1 MTLRCPGLLPIAI
14 ASDDPNLAARL
25 SSALSQRG
33 SYLTVLDGP
42 RMTRPDSR
50 SEVIRRNN
58 AIARLS
64 AEMVLLGGLPDEAQ
78 RAMAEQLPP
87 KRVHI
92 VNDEFVPHLVMDERI
107 RNAEP
112 LRWGKDRIGIGLLK
126 ALYER
131 RLIEFTEDASSV
143 ESIRSR
149 SGHLVICEVGEPLS
163 EVIAANYA
171 YSLDAGLHLI
181 DATAEVE
188 CRDLLE
194 AFYSIDAPGSNPHET
209 RQRLRERLRE
219 LCGSIVL
226 PKDGSLTFIT
236 RSLPLGAAF
245 PELPS
250 THLFQYPD
258 LGIAI
263 VNGFAAEQL
272 GTRGVNVAVVVDPEK
287 VRAPEIEAATKL
299 LPKRR
304 VFLRGYSGRAAT
316 VRAVSDMMDL
326 FPYDL
331 LIFAT
336 HCGDASGYRLTYNF
350 TDSEELDRT
359 LVVDIALG
367 IGHTDDD
374 DLIRVMEFIR
384 FHSLD
389 GVDWTDPVAK
399 AELYVG
405 TAIKDF
411 TDLRKDGRIKPVE
424 KQDIPRVIGSA
435 AMAMFDNNMIA
446 MPRSLAAE
454 GSPIIINNA
463 CVSWHELA
471 SRLTFTNARAYIG
484 TLFPVSDL
492 EAEAIVVRLLDQE
505 FGKYLPHGLW
515 RAQRATYGDTD
526 DRRPYVMTGVYTQ
539 RLRVTQENVPARI
552 FRHLHAGRRHWKAR
566 LDEANAAGDEKGK
579 RDFAEMT
586 KFYDQEIVHFR
597 TQWLTVR
604 REATPSPK
612 A

>member
-1 MTLRCPGLLPIAI
+1 MALKCPGLLPIGI
-14 ASDDPNLAARL
+14 VSDDPYLAARL
-25 SSALSQRG
+25 SSALAQRG
-33 SYLTVLDGP
+33 SYLAVMDGP
-42 RMTRPDSR
+42 RMQRPDCR

-64 AEMVLLGGLPDEAQ
+64 AEMVLLGGLPQEAQ
-78 RAMAEQLPP
+78 RAMEEQLPEE
-87 KRVHI
+87 RTYI
-92 VNDEFVPHLVMDERI
+92 VCDELVPHLVMDERI
-107 RNAEP
+107 RDAEP
-112 LRWGKDRIGIGLLK
+112 LRWGTNRIGLGLLK

-131 RLIEFTEDASSV
+131 RLIEFTDEPSPAQK
-143 ESIRSR
+143 IWSR
-149 SGHLVICEVGEPLS
+149 SGHLVICEEGEPLS

-171 YSLDAGLHLI
+171 YSLGASLHLVGKT
-181 DATAEVE
+181 DEVE
-188 CRDLLE
+188 SRELLE
-194 AFYSIDAPGSNPHET
+194 AYYSIDQPGSSPPDT
-209 RQRLRERLRE
+209 RRRLRNRFLE
-219 LCGSIVL
+219 LCGDIDL
-226 PKDGSLTFIT
+226 PKEGSLTFIT
-236 RSLPLGAAF
+236 RSLPLGVAF

-258 LGIAI
+258 LGISI
-263 VNGFAAEQL
+263 VNGFAAEQK

-287 VRAPEIEAATKL
+287 VRAPEIEAARKL

-304 VFLRGYSGRAAT
+304 IFLRGYTGKVAT
-316 VRAVSDMMDL
+316 VRAVSDMMEL

-336 HCGDASGYRLTYNF
+336 HCGDASGYRWTYKF
-350 TDSEELDRT
+350 ADSEGIDRA

-367 IGHTDDD
+367 IGQSEDK
-374 DLIRVMEFIR
+374 DLFQVMKFVR

-389 GVDWTDPVAK
+389 GVDWTDPAAK

-411 TDLRKDGRIKPVE
+411 AEFSKDDGIEPVE
-424 KQDIPRVIGSA
+424 KQNIPRVIGSA
-435 AMAMFDNNMIA
+435 AMAMADNNMIV

-463 CVSWHELA
+463 CVSWHDLA

-505 FGKYLPHGLW
+505 FGKYLPHAIW
-515 RAQRATYGDTD
+515 RAQRATYGAAD

-539 RLRVTQENVPARI
+539 KLRVTAEHVTLRI
-552 FRHLHAGRRHWKAR
+552 LRHLKAGRRHWKAR
-566 LDEANAAGDEKGK
+566 LDEATAAGDERGK
-579 RDFAEMT
+579 KDFAEMIN
-586 KFYDQEIVHFR
+586 FYEKEIVHFR
-597 TQWLTVR
+597 SRWLDVQR
-604 REATPSPK
+604 QAKRPSK
-612 A
+612 